1 MRNRATFMLVNLL
14 ITVHV
19 FSADFKSYSG
29 RKGNKL
35 ALVQV
40 SDSIAYV
47 EYCYTN
53 FRNLNFTKFDTLKL
67 VQDKY
72 IGKFSEIRVKNNNL
86 LFRPGGIILKKEL
99 PDTSFNKMRNLGYL
113 QYTNA
118 RYEVALKWTKAKLN
132 ELNASRWTQISNIN
146 PDEYKNTIRNTY
158 DSLFNYYSSKG
169 YVQNFNKVMIR
180 NCRLFPKKYL
190 ESTENTEIE
199 RIWKLL
205 STGIPKKNNI
215 IPFIV
220 QYPISALPLA
230 VFDLDV
236 AIVSTPFT
244 YTALIW
250 TEKFII
256 NRLHAGST
264 YKIICISNNEK
275 IKSCMVIVRKSKI
288 LGNYYSYMLPSNFEK
303 EILRK

>member
-1 MRNRATFMLVNLL
+1 MLVNLL

-35 ALVQV
+35 ALVQI

-53 FRNLNFTKFDTLKL
+53 FSNLNFTKIDTLKL
-67 VQDKY
+67 GQNGF

-86 LFRPGGIILKKEL
+86 LFSPGGIILKKKL

-118 RYEVALKWTKAKLN
+118 RYELALKWTKAKLN
-132 ELNASRWTQISNIN
+132 ELNASHWTQISNIN
-146 PDEYKNTIRNTY
+146 PDEYKNSIRNNY
-158 DSLFNYYSSKG
+158 ESLFNYYTSKG
-169 YVQNFNKVMIR
+169 YPQNFNKVMIW
-180 NCRLFPKKYL
+180 NCRIFAKKYL
-190 ESTENTEIE
+190 ESTDSIEIL

-205 STGIPKKNNI
+205 SNGIPKKNSI

-230 VFDLDV
+230 VFDLDA
-236 AIVSTPFT
+236 AIISTPFT
-244 YTALIW
+244 YTALIG

-264 YKIICISNNEK
+264 YKIIFFSNNEK
-275 IKSCMVIVRKSKI
+275 IKSCVVKVRKCKI
-288 LGNYYSYMLPSNFEK
+288 IGNYYSYLLPFDFEK